1 MAEQNIIPSL
11 RAAGKFV
18 ALPPYD
24 RVVNPNTFYT
34 VEAIRTLP
42 EMQGLNINIYQ
53 RVFAPVGV
61 LEEDYAEIIQQG
73 IAENTAVVSLIPRV
87 GAPVYVLSTYLE
99 SFPLVDGFSYE
110 RMCLITD
117 FGALPPEQK
126 ESMQVAMDYFKD
138 YVLDN
143 FGIDA
148 KVSLGTIPVIGY
160 LSKEEHDILENT
172 RKNRITDN
180 TSLLAKNRSLEA
192 TVEARDA
199 YIKELEGRLGVQ

>member
-1 MAEQNIIPSL
+1 MADQNIIPSL

-24 RVVNPNTFYT
+24 RVVNPNTYYA

-53 RVFAPVGV
+53 RVFQPVG
-61 LEEDYAEIIQQG
+61 LSEADYPAVIQQG
-73 IAENTAVVSLIPRV
+73 IAENTAVISLIPRV

-99 SFPLVDGFSYE
+99 SFPLVDGYSYE
-110 RMCLITD
+110 RMCVITD

-126 ESMQVAMDYFKD
+126 ESLGVAMDFFKD

-143 FGIDA
+143 FGITA

-180 TSLLAKNRSLEA
+180 TSLLAKNRALEA
-192 TVEARDA
+192 DIESKDA
-199 YIKELEGRLGVQ
+199 YIKELEARLGVQ

>member
-1 MAEQNIIPSL
+1 MAEKNIIPSL

-18 ALPPYD
+18 AIPPYD

-42 EMQGLNINIYQ
+42 EMQGLNINIYD
-53 RVFAPVGV
+53 RVFKPVG
-61 LEEDYAEIIQQG
+61 LAEADYPSVIQQG
-73 IAENTAVVSLIPRV
+73 IADETAVISLIPRL
-87 GAPVYVLSTYLE
+87 GPPVYVLSTYLE
-99 SFPLVDGFSYE
+99 SFPLVDGYSYE

-126 ESMQVAMDYFKD
+126 DSLGVAMDFFKD

-148 KVSLGTIPVIGY
+148 KVSLGTIPIIGY

-180 TSLLAKNRSLEA
+180 TSLLAKNRQLEA
-192 TVEARDA
+192 DLEARDA